1 MKGKNT
7 IITGYTGEGKTELAL
22 HFVQKHI
29 ASGIQCVFFSLELSK
44 GLFERHIC
52 EFNKSR
58 NLNLNDTSLL
68 DIRDIPAIPIES
80 IIYIVKEYLSKQ
92 IKPAVFIDYLE
103 LAGSTTDGKWDY
115 SEHMKTS
122 LSSIRKFADQ
132 FGVDFFIVIHTKRKF
147 KFDEKKHYTLSQ
159 IPYPDVSTYADRIL
173 FVQPS
178 ASGLKT
184 EFVVCKGEVADSEI

>member
-1 MKGKNT
+1 MC
-7 IITGYTGEGKTELAL
+7 I
-22 HFVQKHI
+22 
-29 ASGIQCVFFSLELSK
+29 FSLEISK

-80 IIYIVKEYLSKQ
+80 IIYIVKEYLGKQ

-103 LAGSTTDGKWDY
+103 LARSIPEGEWNPFENVKV
-115 SEHMKTS
+115 S

-132 FGVDFFIVIHTKRKF
+132 FGVDFFIVIHAKRKF
-147 KFDEKKHYTLSQ
+147 KFDEKNHYTLSQ

-173 FVQPS
+173 FVKPS
-178 ASGLKT
+178 ASGHKT